1 MKSVF
6 LTSGV
11 EECYASVLTAVYERH
26 LPKSLQV
33 QLLSVRGQKCI
44 NAELAKTSERKKA
57 NIKGS
62 EERDELRE
70 KRKNC
75 VGVKSREEEDDFMV
89 AMSVM

>member
-1 MKSVF
+1 MHKCR
-6 LTSGV
+6 TGKDDIRK
-11 EECYASVLTAVYERH
+11 ER
-26 LPKSLQV
+26 
-33 QLLSVRGQKCI
+33 
-44 NAELAKTSERKKA
+44 NKA

-70 KRKNC
+70 ERKNC